1 MSSAPRRLCTFA
13 LDGLLYGIEVDRVVE
28 VIRGPEFTRLPLA
41 PPVVRGLVN
50 LRGRIVSVIE
60 LRRCLGLEERATR
73 EAPVH
78 IVVEHGGD
86 AVSLLVDAVGDVMQ
100 VDLEL
105 EPPPDT
111 LRGRARDFL
120 EGAYPLA
127 GRLLHV
133 LDLDRTLDAA
143 HA

>member
-1 MSSAPRRLCTFA
+1 MNAPRRFCTFA
-13 LDGLLYGIEVDRVVE
+13 LDGLLYGLEVERVIE

-50 LRGRIVSVIE
+50 LRGRIVPVIE

-73 EAPVH
+73 EQPVH
-78 IVVEHGGD
+78 IVVARGD
-86 AVSLLVDAVGDVMQ
+86 EAVSLLVDAVGDVLHVEQ
-100 VDLEL
+100 AL

-111 LRGRARDFL
+111 LRGPRRDFL
-120 EGAYPLA
+120 AGAYALA

-143 HA
+143 RA